1 MNGNGLFDILD
12 DLFDIPKKQE
22 KPKMTEEELIN
33 DFEKYVK
40 GV

>member
-1 MNGNGLFDILD
+1 LFDALD
-12 DLFDIPKKQE
+12 DLFDIPKIKE
-22 KPKMTEEELIN
+22 EPKMTEEELII